1 MAELYPEAGM
11 KSYCVFGKTQ
21 KCQEIAERLEQ
32 KLPCRAI
39 YPRRIQHTWSKG
51 KMVDLEHILLPGYVF
66 VYVQDETEMDPAR
79 LRYFDGVLKVLA
91 YDDESCELQGQDA
104 EFARMIWE
112 NGGVLGRLPVYEEG
126 QRLQIR
132 EGPLKGVES
141 QILKVNRRNHRML
154 IEIPFADT
162 KVKTW
167 VEYEVIID

>member
-1 MAELYPEAGM
+1 M

-21 KCQEIAERLEQ
+21 RCEEIAKRLEQ

-66 VYVQDETEMDPAR
+66 VYVQDETELDTGY
-79 LRYFDGVLKVLA
+79 LRHFDGVLKVLS
-91 YDDESCELQGQDA
+91 YDDDSCELKGQDA
-104 EFARMIWE
+104 EFARMILE
-112 NGGVLGRLPVYEEG
+112 NDGVLGKLPVYEEG
-126 QRLQIR
+126 QWLQIK

-167 VEYEVIID
+167 VEYERTARVTGDQNG